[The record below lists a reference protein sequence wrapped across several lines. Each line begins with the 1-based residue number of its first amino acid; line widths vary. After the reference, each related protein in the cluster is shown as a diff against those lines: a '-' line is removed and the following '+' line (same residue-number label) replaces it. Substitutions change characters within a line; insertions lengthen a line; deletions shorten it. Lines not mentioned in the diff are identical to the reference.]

1 MFQDVVR
8 DETMTMQSLVAAVSA
23 QHRLIAEAIETRPR
37 A

>member
-1 MFQDVVR
+1 
-8 DETMTMQSLVAAVSA
+8 MQSLVAAVSA